1 MDASDKFSF
10 ILIFYYHFRAVLKI
24 VIKASRVFRPPLL
37 TYHQQPYI
45 RMAMRR
51 FLQKYK
57 HIFLYAASMV
67 GILIV
72 LQLLQ
77 YKLVLINHSYELYI
91 LSIAAVFTGL
101 GIWLA
106 LKLMKPKTEI
116 QTVVV
121 EKKLYVK
128 ELTDEEKQQLET
140 ERQKLG
146 LSSRELEVLQLMAE
160 GLSNQEIAE
169 RLFLSLATVK
179 THSSNL
185 FEKLDVKRRTQAVEK
200 ARQLK
205 LIA

>member
-1 MDASDKFSF
+1 
-10 ILIFYYHFRAVLKI
+10 
-24 VIKASRVFRPPLL
+24 
-37 TYHQQPYI
+37 
-45 RMAMRR
+45 MRR

-57 HIFLYAASMV
+57 QIFLYAALLV

-77 YKLVLINHSYELYI
+77 YKLVFINHSYELYI
-91 LSIAAVFTGL
+91 LSIAVVFTGL

-106 LKLMKPKTEI
+106 LKLIKPKTEI

-121 EKKLYVK
+121 EKHVYL
-128 ELTDEEKQQLET
+128 QQLSAAEL
-140 ERQKLG
+140 EAIEKEKQKLG
-146 LSSRELEVLQLMAE
+146 LSSREMEVLQLMAD

-169 RLFLSLATVK
+169 RLFLSLPTVK
-179 THSSNL
+179 THSSKL